1 MNRRFGAC
9 LAHHVHPFNSIR
21 HIAPTTT
28 DDARCGDARD
38 GAFVDV
44 TM

>member
-1 MNRRFGAC
+1 LAC
-9 LAHHVHPFNSIR
+9 LAHHVIHSIR

-44 TM
+44 AM